1 MKRLAILIALVLV
14 AAGVAA
20 SAAAAAD
27 DPATGSIVGVVDGD
41 PSAVATA
48 TVYLSPGPG
57 EDEGRTTPVAS
68 DGSYRFDGL
77 ATAQYIVRVGGAG
90 STWTPDFWQP
100 YPPDRYASTPV
111 TVVAGRVA
119 TAQVQHLYRTE
130 NIGHID
136 IVDRDNNQG
145 EYSVWAADDP
155 DRAVI
160 AESVATNGDISS
172 FPLAPGRYKIRGP
185 NGGWFGGTSF
195 ASAAVHVVEPGKT
208 LTVTTPPLNRH
219 GLRVSAPT
227 DGVWIMA
234 YSADDPTEIV
244 QQGTTNIYR
253 EVNFN
258 GFNLDRRYKFRAVDP
273 SGRFRSAWFGGDTFD
288 TATAVEP
295 DFGPFANSPTIR
307 MERADGVAPYTWP
320 PEGAVSG
327 AVKGMVSG
335 PGLNRNRFRMTLVDA
350 ANRDAE
356 LYETRFMDDD
366 TYEFESVAAG
376 DYKMVIDDGVWVGGR
391 SFQSATVFHVE
402 PGQTVTRDVVY
413 PESRF
418 LQAQVL
424 NPNGRPIPGLM
435 IEVHTGTGA
444 DEVVMQRTVSQY
456 GYFGFGRLPIQP
468 YKLRII
474 DPGERYAESWVG
486 GGTSRESADAFTPAT
501 GPREDDVTNVPD
513 TILRPILRPLL
524 APVIDGGTT
533 DGQTIVAT
541 TQGTWSMSGL
551 ELRGQWLRDG
561 SSIPGETGSSYRLR
575 PADVG
580 RRVFYRVSASKDGQP
595 TRVAES
601 RRVTVAAAPA
611 DAPSVVPAPRVGKM
625 WLTAGRGRHASKLRV
640 KISAPGVRPSTVRGT
655 VTVRDRHRARRVSA
669 VMRRGAVT
677 ISLRRIKNGARTLDV
692 SFKASSSMVVPQRSI
707 RLRVR

>member
-1 MKRLAILIALVLV
+1 VKRLATLIAFVLV

-20 SAAAAAD
+20 SPAAVAD

-90 STWTPDFWQP
+90 TTWTPDFWTSVFQW
-100 YPPDRYASTPV
+100 YSTTTI

-119 TAQVQHLYRTE
+119 TAPDQHVFRTE

-136 IVDRDNNQG
+136 IVDPDNNQG

-160 AESVATNGDISS
+160 AESVATNGDISY
-172 FPLAPGRYKIRGP
+172 FPIAPGRYKIQGP

-208 LTVTTPPLNRH
+208 LTVTTPPLKRY
-219 GLRVSAPT
+219 GLRVTAPT
-227 DGVWIMA
+227 EGVWIMA

-258 GFNLDRRYKFRAVDP
+258 GFNLDGRYKFRAVDP
-273 SGRFRSAWFGGDTFD
+273 SGRFTSAWFGGDTFD

-295 DFGPFANSPTIR
+295 DFGPFADTPTIR
-307 MERADGVAPYTWP
+307 MERADGVPPYTWP
-320 PEGAVSG
+320 PEDVLRGT
-327 AVKGMVSG
+327 VKGMVSG
-335 PGLNRNRFRMTLVDA
+335 PGLNRNRFGMTLVDA

-366 TYEFESVAAG
+366 TYEFESVAPG
-376 DYKMVIDDGVWVGGR
+376 DYKMLIDDGVFVGGR

-418 LQAQVL
+418 LRAQVL

-444 DEVVMQRTVSQY
+444 DEVVMRRTVGQY
-456 GYFGFGRLPIQP
+456 GYLGRLPIQP
-468 YKLRII
+468 YKLRIV

-501 GPREDDVTNVPD
+501 EPREDDVTNVPD

-561 SSIPGETGSSYRLR
+561 SPIPGETGSSYRLR

-580 RRVFYRVSASKDGQP
+580 RRVFYRVTASKDGQP

-625 WLTAGRGRHASKLRV
+625 SLTAGRGRHASKLRV
-640 KISAPGVRPSTVRGT
+640 KISAPGVSPSTVRGT
-655 VTVRDRHRARRVSA
+655 VTVRDRHGARRVSA